1 MTSSQKPQTSSVSPE
16 GLSLGFC
23 APGDATGGRRYR
35 DGACRQFGVGREVN
49 PTFKTVGSAA
59 RFFLARYRRCTQIGP
74 YAVITVETRPSAFET
89 RVFWGEE
96 GGQVESFG
104 VLFSPAKGA
113 ETAHARMCAQ
123 VRDAFAVKSNSLPR
137 GLPPAA

>member
-1 MTSSQKPQTSSVSPE
+1 MS
-16 GLSLGFC
+16 
-23 APGDATGGRRYR
+23 
-35 DGACRQFGVGREVN
+35 
-49 PTFKTVGSAA
+49 PTFKTIGSAA
-59 RFFLARYRRCTQIGP
+59 RFVLARHRRCTQIGP

-96 GGQVESFG
+96 GVQVELFG
-104 VLFSPAKGA
+104 VLFSPALKEA

-123 VRDAFAVKSNSLPR
+123 VRGGFAVRSN